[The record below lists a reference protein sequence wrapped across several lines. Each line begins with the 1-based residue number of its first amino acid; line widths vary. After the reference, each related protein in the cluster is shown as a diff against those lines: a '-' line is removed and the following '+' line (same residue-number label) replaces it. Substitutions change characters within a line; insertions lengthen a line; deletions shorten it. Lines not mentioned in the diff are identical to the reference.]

1 MNCPDVATRL
11 DDFVDGALSA
21 ADREA
26 VTLHLESCPSCRA
39 TEAEVRALV
48 AGAATLPRVIEPARE
63 LWPGIAARI
72 QGSTVTQGR
81 FGAAR
86 PAWRHHL
93 GALAAAAAAL
103 VVVSSVVTT
112 LIVARRDAA
121 MERLATGRT
130 GTASGVTPAS
140 LELSQ
145 ARTTFEAARQQ
156 LLAALQAR
164 RSSLSPATLKVLD
177 DNVRVIDEAV
187 RQIESALARDPGN
200 QELPSLLVTAYR
212 QEIDMLQCAAGIPA
226 RG

>member
-1 MNCPDVATRL
+1 MNCQDVATRL
-11 DDFVDGALSA
+11 DDFVDGTLVA

-26 VTLHLESCPSCRA
+26 VALHIESCVSCRDA
-39 TEAEVRALV
+39 EAEVRALV
-48 AGAATLPRVIEPARE
+48 AGAKALPRVIEPARE

-72 QGSTVTQGR
+72 QGSTVTQAR

-93 GALAAAAAAL
+93 GALAAVAAAL

-112 LIVARRDAA
+112 VIVARRDTA
-121 MERLATGRT
+121 MERSATVRT
-130 GTASGVTPAS
+130 GTAGVTAAS

-145 ARTTFEAARQQ
+145 ARNSFEAARRQ

-187 RQIESALARDPGN
+187 RQMESALARDPGN

-212 QEIDMLQCAAGIPA
+212 QEIDVLQCAAGIPA

>member
-1 MNCPDVATRL
+1 MNCQDVATRL
-11 DDFVDGALSA
+11 DDFVDGTLGA

-26 VTLHLESCPSCRA
+26 VALHLESCPSCRDA
-39 TEAEVRALV
+39 EAEVRALV
-48 AGAATLPRVIEPARE
+48 SGAAALPRAIEPMRE
-63 LWPGIAARI
+63 LWPGIAERI

-86 PAWRHHL
+86 PVWRHHL

-112 LIVARRDAA
+112 VIVARRDAA
-121 MERLATGRT
+121 LERSATVRPD
-130 GTASGVTPAS
+130 TAGVTAAS

-145 ARTTFEAARQQ
+145 ARTSFEAARRQ

-164 RSSLSPATLKVLD
+164 RNSLSPATLKVLD

-212 QEIDMLQCAAGIPA
+212 QEIDVLQCAAGIPA
-226 RG
+226 CG